1 MNLEDIMKVVP
12 ASVLVAIG
20 AVTLA
25 VITALLSIFAKAI
38 IAQVKKSLSESRE
51 EMQRQNLEGRREREY
66 DNYLLLRGMQV
77 MGDCEHELIYCVMHG
92 THNGGL
98 ERANKE
104 LDDFRR
110 LSNKASKWNL
120 KIDK

>member
-1 MNLEDIMKVVP
+1 MEKIMT
-12 ASVLVAIG
+12 AIPTKWLIIVG

-25 VITALLSIFAKAI
+25 VVCWIVRSIIAKALDEQFDKI
-38 IAQVKKSLSESRE
+38 KKDNS
-51 EMQRQNLEGRREREY
+51 EGRNEREY

-77 MGDCEHELIYCVMHG
+77 ISDCEHELIYCVMNG

-104 LDDFRR
+104 LDEFRQ
-110 LSNKASKWNL
+110 LSNDNLVKKASKWNI
-120 KIDK
+120 KIER